1 MKIALTVVTRVLPVY
16 SKLKNVGDMVK
27 LYRTAVDEAGGFY
40 FGGREPARGEVAG
53 QASAASGKGL
63 QRIDKVMAM
72 KRVFDIVV
80 AASAIAVVSP
90 LMLIAALVTKI
101 ESPGPVLFIQER
113 IGLNRRRSDRRSR
126 QIRINLEERTGP
138 ERRRRDNPGRPFKIY
153 KFRTMV
159 QNAEDAGPVLAC
171 ENDPRITR
179 FGRIMRKT
187 RIDELPQ
194 FINVIRGDM
203 SIIGPR
209 PERSYFIDKMKQDVP
224 EITKRLVVKPG
235 ITGLAQVENGYTK
248 TIDEMKHRLDYDL
261 KYIDDLS
268 ITQEIKILLKTV
280 YVVVTGKGAC

>member
-1 MKIALTVVTRVLPVY
+1 
-16 SKLKNVGDMVK
+16 
-27 LYRTAVDEAGGFY
+27 
-40 FGGREPARGEVAG
+40 
-53 QASAASGKGL
+53 
-63 QRIDKVMAM
+63 
-72 KRVFDIVV
+72 VFDIVV
-80 AASAIAVVSP
+80 AACAIALVSP
-90 LMLIAALVTKI
+90 VMLIAALLTKI
-101 ESPGPVLFIQER
+101 ESPGPVLFVQER

-126 QIRINLEERTGP
+126 QMRINLEERTGAD
-138 ERRRRDNPGRPFKIY
+138 RRARDNPGRPFRIY

-179 FGRIMRKT
+179 FGRVMRKT

-194 FINVIRGDM
+194 FINVIKGDM

-224 EITKRLVVKPG
+224 EFTMRLVVKPG

-248 TIDEMKHRLDYDL
+248 TLDEMKRKLFYDL
-261 KYIDDLS
+261 KYIADLS
-268 ITQEIKILLKTV
+268 ITQELKILLKTV